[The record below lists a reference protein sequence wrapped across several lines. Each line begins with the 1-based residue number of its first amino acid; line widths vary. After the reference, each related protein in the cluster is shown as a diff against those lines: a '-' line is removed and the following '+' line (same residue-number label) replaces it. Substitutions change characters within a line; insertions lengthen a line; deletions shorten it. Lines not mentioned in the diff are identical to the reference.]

1 MNLPCPHCAN
11 TVLVPPEL
19 YGHRGL
25 CPYCENELLFP
36 ATETEELPTEEDLA
50 RRSRRL
56 KEKAFSLALALLI
69 EAALF
74 ALLAWLIVERPRS
87 AGFGNEVGIAILPGE
102 TLTETVE
109 GSLDPAP
116 IAESNATEEL
126 TNPVEI
132 SPPTDFADAELSLP
146 EVMPSGALAG
156 TGGDGLDLRPPGA
169 AGGTGGKLKFMGVE
183 GEGNRFLIIADR
195 SDSMTGAKFEYLKA
209 EILKTLGDLRPGTR
223 FFLILYNNTAEPMPG
238 NHWVS
243 GRSQAAQAARW
254 IRSARSFGGTEPLPA
269 FQIAFQM
276 NPRPDTIFFMTDG
289 LFSNNVPGEVAQL
302 NSGKPKVV
310 IHTISF
316 IERAAE
322 PMLRQIAEQSG
333 GKYRHVDP

>member
-1 MNLPCPHCAN
+1 MNLPCPHCAS
-11 TVLVPPEL
+11 TVHVPPEL

-36 ATETEELPTEEDLA
+36 SAEPEEAPQEDPQ
-50 RRSRRL
+50 RRRRRL
-56 KEKAFSLALALLI
+56 KEKTVSTVIAVLL

-74 ALLAWLIVERPRS
+74 AFLAWLIVDRPQRPGLG
-87 AGFGNEVGIAILPGE
+87 AEVGIADLPGE
-102 TLTETVE
+102 VLTETDA

-116 IAESNATEEL
+116 IAEAPAADEL
-126 TNPVEI
+126 SNPVEI
-132 SPPTDFADAELSLP
+132 SPPTELSAAELSLP
-146 EVMPSGALAG
+146 EVMPSGAAG

-169 AGGTGGKLKFMGVE
+169 AGGAGGKLKFMGVE

-195 SDSMTGAKFEYLKA
+195 SSSMNGPKFEYLKA

-223 FFLILYNNTAEPMPG
+223 FYVILYNEMAEPMPG
-238 NHWVS
+238 NRWVS

-254 IRSARSFGGTEPLPA
+254 IRSAQSYGGTDPLPA

-276 NPRPDTIFFMTDG
+276 TPKPDTIFFMTDG
-289 LFSNNVPGEVAQL
+289 LFSNNVPGEVARL
-302 NSGKPKVV
+302 NRGRPKVV

-316 IERAAE
+316 IERTAE
-322 PMLRQIAEQSG
+322 SMLRQIAEDSG

>member
-11 TVLVPPEL
+11 TVQVPPEL

-25 CPYCENELLFP
+25 CPYCEQEIRFP
-36 ATETEELPTEEDLA
+36 SAEAEAPPQGDPA
-50 RRSRRL
+50 RRRRNL
-56 KEKAFSLALALLI
+56 KEKTVSTVLAVCL

-74 ALLAWLIVERPRS
+74 AFLAWLIVDRPPS
-87 AGFGNEVGIAILPGE
+87 PGLGAEVGIAELPGE
-102 TLTETVE
+102 VLTEAEE

-116 IAESNATEEL
+116 IAEAPAVEEL
-126 TNPVEI
+126 TTPVEV
-132 SPPTDFADAELSLP
+132 SPPADAADAELSLP
-146 EVMPSGALAG
+146 EVMPSGAVAG

-169 AGGTGGKLKFMGVE
+169 AGGAGGKLKFMGVE
-183 GEGNRFLIIADR
+183 GDGSRFLIIADR

-223 FFLILYNNTAEPMPG
+223 FYLILFNDGAEPLPG
-238 NHWVS
+238 NRWLS
-243 GRSQAAQAARW
+243 GRAQAAEAARW
-254 IRSARSFGGTEPLPA
+254 VRAARSYGGTEPTPA
-269 FQIAFQM
+269 FELAFRM

-289 LFSNNVPGEVAQL
+289 LFSPTVPAEVARL
-302 NSGKPKVV
+302 NDGRRKVV

-316 IERAAE
+316 VDRSAE
-322 PMLRQIAEQSG
+322 SMLRQIAEQSG